1 MESRVKIAI
10 QKNGRLSTESLS
22 ILKKCGI
29 EFSDSNNKLF
39 IKSTN
44 MRIDLLMVRDDDIPR
59 LVSQNIADLGIV
71 GENVV
76 SEKQLSDSSLKSKT
90 ILKLGFSKCRLSFAK
105 PKEMNLDSISNK
117 KIATSYPAIV
127 KDYLEKKDISAE
139 IIEIHGSV
147 ELTPFVEISDII
159 ADLVSTGSTLESN
172 NLTELDSIM
181 DSQAILI
188 QSSSITSKK
197 LPLINKIVSRI
208 NSVIKAKDSKYIM
221 FNADTDDADELIK
234 LLPSAESPTVIPL
247 ADRSKVAIHTVCK
260 EDIFWKTIESLKS
273 RGASSILVL
282 PIEKLSY

>member
-10 QKNGRLSTESLS
+10 QKNGRLSAESLS

-44 MRIDLLMVRDDDIPR
+44 MLIDLLMVRDDDIPR

-181 DSQAILI
+181 DSEAILI

-221 FNADTDDADELIK
+221 FNADTDNADELIK